1 MRVLN
6 ASGGMLNVNR
16 MDGAELLTPEE
27 KRLCGSRE
35 MSARNDEQ
43 LMHMVPRHYLAIK
56 TNIVQECCKYD
67 WNDE

>member
-27 KRLCGSRE
+27 KRLCGVERW
-35 MSARNDEQ
+35 SARNDE
-43 LMHMVPRHYLAIK
+43 
-56 TNIVQECCKYD
+56 
-67 WNDE
+67 

>member
-27 KRLCGSRE
+27 KRLCGVER
-35 MSARNDEQ
+35 
-43 LMHMVPRHYLAIK
+43 L
-56 TNIVQECCKYD
+56 VQGMM
-67 WNDE
+67 NS